1 VRRTAF
7 HTAVSFKPAEL
18 TLPRMTARS
27 HSGISH
33 MARYGLDGESGYING
48 LINVKR
54 SFRLPKK
61 TFVMGKLLALA
72 ALLLLSSV
80 TALAQG
86 MPAGEVGAGYT
97 FRSYGLPAILQ
108 PPLRLSMN
116 GWNVTA
122 DYNVVSRLGIAWDLD
137 WTDNSSNGIET
148 DIATTTIGPQ
158 IYPFGHHKLTP
169 FAHALIGAGRF
180 YYRHPCPCAG
190 AGASSNHFS
199 QYDFAWVAGG
209 GIDYTVRPNVGI
221 RVAEFDFEQV
231 NFGLQRL
238 GRGPMPAQN
247 NWKYSAAILLRF

>member
-1 VRRTAF
+1 MRF
-7 HTAVSFKPAEL
+7 HAGICHAPNHRLNGTNGFIE
-18 TLPRMTARS
+18 RS
-27 HSGISH
+27 
-33 MARYGLDGESGYING
+33 
-48 LINVKR
+48 INVKR
-54 SFRLPKK
+54 SFRLPKR
-61 TFVMGKLLALA
+61 TPVITKLLALVT
-72 ALLLLSSV
+72 LLMLPSL
-80 TALAQG
+80 TASAQG

-108 PPLRLSMN
+108 PPSRLSMN

-148 DIATTTIGPQ
+148 DIATTAVGPQ
-158 IYPFGHHKLTP
+158 IYPFGHRKLTP
-169 FAHALIGAGRF
+169 FAHALVGAGRV
-180 YYRHPCPCAG
+180 YYRYPCPCAG

-199 QYDFAWVAGG
+199 EYDFAWVGGG

-231 NFGLQRL
+231 NFGLQHL
-238 GRGPMPAQN
+238 GKGPMPAQN